1 MKSVSPG
8 VEKRGPRHIAEAID
22 AIATVVGAT
31 RAAVVVAVATT
42 PTAVASVEV
51 STSMIAAG
59 GIKLLEFMLEPL
71 LLLPELGK
79 FAGRVVD

>member
-1 MKSVSPG
+1 MLLPLWLVPP
-8 VEKRGPRHIAEAID
+8 ELLLLLRLPQ
-22 AIATVVGAT
+22 
-31 RAAVVVAVATT
+31 